1 MTASI
6 PSLLTVAI
14 PFVCAAL
21 LVAAAATDLAARIIP
36 NRIPL
41 LLLALGLALHLAQG
55 TLLPG
60 LAVAAAVF
68 ALLLLAWHFGAMG
81 GGDVKLLAATAF
93 CVAPLAVPALI
104 MRVALAGGVLGLAYL
119 VARRTVRAPIG
130 APVLARRIVRA
141 PVGAPVRTARSF
153 VAACLALPARV
164 LRAERWRIT
173 RRAPLPYGIAI
184 AIGGLLTLT

>member
-60 LAVAAAVF
+60 LAVAGVVF

-93 CVAPLAVPALI
+93 CVAPVAVPVLI

-119 VARRTVRAPIG
+119 VARRAVPMPAGMPAP
-130 APVLARRIVRA
+130 
-141 PVGAPVRTARSF
+141 RTARSF
-153 VAACLALPARV
+153 AAECLALPARV
-164 LRAERWRIT
+164 LRAERWRIG
-173 RRAPLPYGIAI
+173 RHAPLPYGIAI
-184 AIGGLLTLT
+184 AIGGLLTLI